1 MLNADVLAADDAAA
15 ADDGDVVAAAR
26 AGNAAR
32 NVREP
37 KRGGIPGEA
46 ARLLRLA
53 QSHLQP
59 RLTKLQLKPYA

>member
-1 MLNADVLAADDAAA
+1 LLNTDVPAADDAAA
-15 ADDGDVVAAAR
+15 ADDGDVVAAAL

-37 KRGGIPGEA
+37 RRGGIPGEA

-53 QSHLQP
+53 RS
-59 RLTKLQLKPYA
+59 RL